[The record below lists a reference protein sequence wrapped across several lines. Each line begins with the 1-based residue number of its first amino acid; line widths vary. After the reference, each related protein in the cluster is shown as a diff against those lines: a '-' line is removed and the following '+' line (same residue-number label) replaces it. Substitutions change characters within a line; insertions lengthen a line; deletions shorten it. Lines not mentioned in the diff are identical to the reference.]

1 MEVFGANGV
10 DGTSGGV
17 PTRALRGVECKVR
30 VGEYLSEAFEV
41 TTGLRQGCVLSL
53 LLFSLYI
60 NGALEKLG
68 TAKVGIMCREELAL
82 LFADDMV
89 G

>member
-1 MEVFGANGV
+1 MGVF
-10 DGTSGGV
+10 
-17 PTRALRGVECKVR
+17 LQELYRGVECKVR
-30 VGEYLSEAFEV
+30 VGEYLSEPFEV
-41 TTGLRQGCVLSL
+41 TTGLRQRCVLSP

-60 NGALEKLG
+60 NVALEKLG